1 MIYSYIC
8 KLDDYMFEELSK
20 RFSIA
25 FEQQFHFACFYAYIR
40 IKEQEI
46 KNVIWLVELISLE
59 RSKDSSQS
67 KLKKNYILPFNY

>member
-1 MIYSYIC
+1 
-8 KLDDYMFEELSK
+8 MFEELMK

-25 FEQQFHFACFYAYIR
+25 FEQQFHYACFYAYIR

-46 KNVIWLVELISLE
+46 KNVIWLVELINLE